1 MREDDDSDKADEN
14 QHAEEQRL
22 ENVTLK
28 GMEFGD
34 CVIRGGLRLMWALML
49 NSLKT
54 RATRLAVVV
63 FLDIEKPGNL
73 YSGCKD
79 SVHSFLYIEC
89 VMSLRCLY
97 YHMSSHRS
105 HTCAYE

>member
-14 QHAEEQRL
+14 QHAEEQGL

-34 CVIRGGLRLMWALML
+34 CVIRGGLRLMWALKL

-54 RATRLAVVV
+54 RATRLVVVV
-63 FLDIEKPGNL
+63 FLDIEKLGN
-73 YSGCKD
+73 
-79 SVHSFLYIEC
+79 FLGVKIVC
-89 VMSLRCLY
+89 ILFRTWNVLCL
-97 YHMSSHRS
+97 
-105 HTCAYE
+105 